1 MNNPKLDDAKKQII
15 ALWHR
20 TPKALAA
27 SVGIVLVLVLL
38 AMVGGQERPGKAEQA
53 SEPAQAEPAKP
64 AETEPAKP
72 QPAQAPAQA
81 QAQAA
86 APAALSGP
94 PLLPAQAE
102 PVSLAPGYRMRIYA
116 LPEQQQPVLLLDEIK
131 QADLLSL
138 AALPD
143 PRPVGLGSSAWR
155 TEIEGYF
162 RVPAAGI
169 HTLALRAQLRPGWM
183 SRVFRSA
190 SIFIDGRDA
199 SPVSMIDDLP
209 AEGQGDAAGQ
219 ANLAAGLH
227 RFRLVIECREPVN
240 IQVEAFLLSPG
251 AASPALI
258 PPLAAGKE

>member
-1 MNNPKLDDAKKQII
+1 MNNQAFDNAKKQII
-15 ALWHR
+15 ALWQR

-38 AMVGGQERPGKAEQA
+38 ALVGGQERPGKADQAEEPAKAEQA
-53 SEPAQAEPAKP
+53 QAAAKP

-81 QAQAA
+81 QAA
-86 APAALSGP
+86 APAALAGP

-143 PRPVGLGSSAWR
+143 PRPVGLGSAAWR
-155 TEIEGYF
+155 TEIDGFF
-162 RVPAAGI
+162 RVQEAGI
-169 HTLALRAQLRPGWM
+169 HTVALRVKSSSWWFQ
-183 SRVFRSA
+183 SA
-190 SIFIDGRDA
+190 SIYIDGRDA
-199 SPVSMIDDLP
+199 SPVAQIDSLP
-209 AEGQGDAAGQ
+209 SSGQGDTSGQ

-227 RFRLVIECREPVN
+227 RFRLVIEARQPYDTQ
-240 IQVEAFLLSPG
+240 IEAFLLAPG
-251 AASPALI
+251 AAAPALI
-258 PPLAAGKE
+258 KPLNQKE

>member
-38 AMVGGQERPGKAEQA
+38 ALIGGQERPGKAEQA
-53 SEPAQAEPAKP
+53 PEQAQAEPAKP

-72 QPAQAPAQA
+72 QPAQA

-86 APAALSGP
+86 APAALAGP

-102 PVSLAPGYRMRIYA
+102 PAALAPGYRMRVFA
-116 LPEQQQPVLLLDEIK
+116 LPDQQQPVLLLDESK

-143 PRPVGLGSSAWR
+143 PRPVGLGRSAWR
-155 TEIEGYF
+155 TEIEGFF
-162 RVPAAGI
+162 RVQASGI
-169 HTLALRAQLRPGWM
+169 HTLALRVKGSSWWFQ
-183 SRVFRSA
+183 SA

-199 SPVSMIDDLP
+199 SPVAQIESLP
-209 AEGQGDAAGQ
+209 SSGQGDTSGQ

-227 RFRLVIECREPVN
+227 RFRLVAAGREPRDT
-240 IQVEAFLLSPG
+240 QVEAFLLAPG

-258 PPLAAGKE
+258 QPLTQKE